1 MEHFS
6 RLLPLKDSGQEFT
19 RSNQVNVSSGS
30 NVVPQREGG
39 ERDVGTE
46 PRNALG
52 GAARVLLRHWAALLS
67 MVARSGYE
75 IPRLPVWGLACQGRG
90 SWFVPRF
97 FDVIFRRK
105 VAESFKRNFLR
116 RQNLFERFLIPMDGW
131 NGWIGFTLNIAL

>member
-67 MVARSGYE
+67 GQNGRALGIRDSATSGLR
-75 IPRLPVWGLACQGRG
+75 PRVPGTR
-90 SWFVPRF
+90 FVVRAS
-97 FDVIFRRK
+97 VFRRYFSTK
-105 VAESFKRNFLR
+105 SR
-116 RQNLFERFLIPMDGW
+116 REF
-131 NGWIGFTLNIAL
+131 

>member
-75 IPRLPVWGLACQGRG
+75 IPRLPV
-90 SWFVPRF
+90 
-97 FDVIFRRK
+97 
-105 VAESFKRNFLR
+105 
-116 RQNLFERFLIPMDGW
+116 
-131 NGWIGFTLNIAL
+131 